1 MNKALDI
8 TAKVLSTLLYP
19 LFIPTYGM
27 MLFCYA
33 FSRSFPIPLVW
44 TLIAIIGTFILTC
57 ILPLTAI
64 WIMIRRGDVTD
75 LQINDAGERTM
86 PYIYALLGF
95 SFWCYLMISILHV
108 PLYIGF
114 VTIGASL
121 AIGIVALI
129 NRKWKISAHLSGMG
143 GLIGGLMIYYL
154 GAGMMPN
161 WGTLSICLCLSLA
174 LMYARLRL
182 NAHTPLQVSCG
193 WLLGISCTFIPYC
206 IYYYVA

>member
-182 NAHTPLQVSCG
+182 NAHTPLQVCCG